1 MKRADAVTTLFLD
14 IGGVVLSDGW
24 DRHARRRAA
33 NAFAL
38 ELAEFEQRHRAAFE
52 VFETGKV
59 TLDEYLGL
67 VVFDRKRSFTRARF
81 RRFMFEQSHP
91 HPEMLALVARLKATH
106 DVKIVVVSNEA
117 RELNA
122 YRIRTFGL
130 GKLVD
135 AFVSSCFVGI
145 RKPDPQIFRLALD
158 LAQADPSQVV
168 YVEDTAMFVEVAAR
182 LGIRSVLHT
191 NARSTAAKLASFG
204 LHGVDRGTR

>member
-106 DVKIVVVSNEA
+106 DVKLVVVSNEA

-122 YRIRTFGL
+122 YRI
-130 GKLVD
+130 
-135 AFVSSCFVGI
+135 
-145 RKPDPQIFRLALD
+145 
-158 LAQADPSQVV
+158 
-168 YVEDTAMFVEVAAR
+168 
-182 LGIRSVLHT
+182 
-191 NARSTAAKLASFG
+191 
-204 LHGVDRGTR
+204 

>member
-1 MKRADAVTTLFLD
+1 MKRTDAVTTLFLD

-52 VFETGKV
+52 VFETGKL
-59 TLDEYLGL
+59 TLDEYLEL
-67 VVFDRKRSFTRARF
+67 VVFHRKRSFTRAPF
-81 RRFMFEQSHP
+81 RRFMFAQSHP
-91 HPEMLALVARLKATH
+91 HPEVLALIARLKVVH
-106 DVKIVVVSNEA
+106 DLKIVVVSNEA

-122 YRIRTFGL
+122 YRIGAFKL
-130 GKLVD
+130 GDLVD
-135 AFVSSCFVGI
+135 CFVSSCFVGL

-158 LAQADPSQVV
+158 IAQAAPHQVV

-182 LGIRSVLHT
+182 LGIRGVLHT
-191 NARSTAAKLASFG
+191 DARSTAATLASFG
-204 LHGVDRGTR
+204 LDGVDRD